1 MTNVLIGADWMV
13 WLIDFSRAFRAFH
26 KLLDLRVLSVCDLQL
41 PEKMRRL
48 DERTVLEKTK
58 HVDKALV
65 KLVTARQG
73 LLMVYYE
80 KRIAAKGENAV
91 LY

>member
-1 MTNVLIGADWMV
+1 MTSMLIGADWKAWM
-13 WLIDFSRAFRAFH
+13 IDFSRAIRAFH
-26 KLLDLRVLSVCDLQL
+26 KLLDPRVLPVCDRQL

-48 DERTVLEKTK
+48 EERKVLKKTK

-65 KLVTARQG
+65 KPVMARQS
-73 LLMVYYE
+73 LLMAYYE
-80 KRIAAKGENAV
+80 KRIAEKGENAV

>member
-1 MTNVLIGADWMV
+1 MTSVLIGADWKV
-13 WLIDFSRAFRAFH
+13 WMIDLSRAIRAFH
-26 KLLDLRVLSVCDLQL
+26 RLLDPCVLSVCDLQL

-73 LLMVYYE
+73 LLMVHYE